1 MIKKTLYKISHNLPK
16 PYRSFEENIKVEI
29 DLSSHST
36 KAELKNTTGID
47 TSNFALKLNLAS
59 LKTEVDKLDIDQL
72 ITVSID
78 LSKLS
83 DVAKSGVIKKTVY
96 GKLVTKVKNI
106 DTSAF
111 VLKTKYNKDKL
122 NLERKIPDTY
132 TRGLV
137 KKTDYNAKISEIES
151 TILSICD

>member
-1 MIKKTLYKISHNLPK
+1 MIKKTLYKISHNFPK

-29 DLSSHST
+29 ELSSHSI

-47 TSNFALKLNLAS
+47 TSNFAMKPNLAS

-83 DVAKSGVIKKTVY
+83 DVAKSGVIKK
-96 GKLVTKVKNI
+96 
-106 DTSAF
+106 
-111 VLKTKYNKDKL
+111 
-122 NLERKIPDTY
+122 
-132 TRGLV
+132 GLW
-137 KKTDYNAKISEIES
+137 
-151 TILSICD
+151 